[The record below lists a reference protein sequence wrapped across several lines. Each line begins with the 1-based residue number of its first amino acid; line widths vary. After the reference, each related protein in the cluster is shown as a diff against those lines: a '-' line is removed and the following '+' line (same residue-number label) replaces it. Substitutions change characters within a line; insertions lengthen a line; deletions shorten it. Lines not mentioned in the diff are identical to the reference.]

1 VKRVLGAARQVAA
14 ARSTRIPTGAL
25 NSLLRTAME
34 EHPPRFHKGRKLKL
48 LYAAQAQSQ
57 TPTIALFVN
66 DPEQMHF
73 AYQRYLENRIRA
85 VFGFAGVPLRLVL
98 RARAEKDD
106 GGVAERRRA
115 AIRGRR

>member
-1 VKRVLGAARQVAA
+1 MTFATGENSTLSAACDGLVEAGGVGFPSFGSFNQ
-14 ARSTRIPTGAL
+14 L
-25 NSLLRTAME
+25 
-34 EHPPRFHKGRKLKL
+34 RKLKL

-66 DPEQMHF
+66 DPAQLHF

-85 VFGFAGVPLRLVL
+85 VFGFAGVPLRVVA

-106 GGVAERRRA
+106 GGVADRRRA